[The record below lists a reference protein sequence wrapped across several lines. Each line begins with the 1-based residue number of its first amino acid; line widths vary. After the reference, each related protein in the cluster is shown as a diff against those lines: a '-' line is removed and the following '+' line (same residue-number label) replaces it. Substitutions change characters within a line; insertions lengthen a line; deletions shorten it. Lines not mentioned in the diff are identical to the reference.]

1 MRRWDVAVLGLDGR
15 AKGWIGV
22 TLEADAVSLHHF
34 TSVSRTLELGREF
47 KVIAIDI
54 PIGLLDSGPR
64 RADALA
70 RRNLPGRASTIFNA
84 PLRAC
89 LGVQDDPAAQEIAR
103 RLLGKGL
110 LTQSFAL
117 LAKIEE
123 VERFHLRV
131 RCPVWE
137 VHPELSFAKINGGRA
152 LAPKTTWSSAQRR
165 AVLASVGIGFDD
177 VDPVVGR
184 IGAIHPRW
192 TLPVDGWRSGCRQCS
207 ARSRAPRDDTSVD
220 ER

>member
-1 MRRWDVAVLGLDGR
+1 MAVLGLDGR
-15 AKGWIGV
+15 AKGGIGV
-22 TLEADAVSLHHF
+22 VLEGDAVSVHHF
-34 TSVSRTLELGREF
+34 TSVSRTLELGGEF
-47 KVIAIDI
+47 KVIAIDTTI
-54 PIGLLDSGPR
+54 DLLDSGPR

-89 LGVQDDPAAQEIAR
+89 LGVQDYPAAQEIAR